1 MKERGDTSMTEL
13 LLEDKKG
20 FIRYLIGCFILLSEF
35 LLTNYA
41 IAKIAGV
48 VQTGDLSDL
57 VRYGIFGFLA
67 FIYAGVVFIFS
78 RLLRIGYMRD
88 TTLRIRRRAFENIM
102 TKTTRSFNKKLKNEY
117 ISNLVNDIN
126 TFEGKYFHAL
136 LNLIFGAEIYLASLL
151 ILFYL
156 EWDLALI
163 MVGVSFLIFL
173 INRAFQKKTI
183 RMQEDVQRSGERF
196 TVNIANTFSGLEI
209 LKLNRIEERFLLGS
223 KRETEKLETRKA
235 SVNIFTFW
243 QGRFSNFLGFITTIL
258 ILYYIISDLEPGYD
272 LTRVM
277 FVISMA
283 SSTIWPITEI
293 MPLFNVLKSNAT
305 IIENIL
311 RKEEEGDRNLEQK
324 PYDFKKTIEV
334 KDLTFS
340 YGDRRIIT
348 KGNVVLEKGKK
359 YLLKGAS
366 GAGKST
372 FIQLLSKVYED
383 YEGEILIDGRDLR
396 EISEDSFNQHVSFI
410 YQDVFLFEDSIR
422 NNICLYKTYEEKDI
436 EKAVEG
442 AGLLPLLEKKE
453 KGLEEAV
460 EENGKNLSG
469 GERQRIS
476 IARAIIR
483 NPQILFAD
491 EVTSSLDESLG
502 RLVEETILSLETTV
516 IAISHRFYE
525 GITEKYDAVIEI
537 KNGGLHLK
545 KMEDYLK
552 EVQVIEEDI

>member
-1 MKERGDTSMTEL
+1 MTAL

-48 VQTGDLSDL
+48 VQSGDLSDL
-57 VRYGIFGFLA
+57 VRYGIFGLLA

-78 RLLRIGYMRD
+78 RLLRIGFMRD

>member
-1 MKERGDTSMTEL
+1 MTAL

-48 VQTGDLSDL
+48 VQSGDLSDL
-57 VRYGIFGFLA
+57 VRYGIFGLLA
-67 FIYAGVVFIFS
+67 FVYAAVVFIFS
-78 RLLRIGYMRD
+78 RLLRIGFMRD
-88 TTLRIRRRAFENIM
+88 TTLRIRKRAFENIM
-102 TKTTRSFNKKLKNEY
+102 TKTTRSFNRKLKNEY

-136 LNLIFGAEIYLASLL
+136 LNLIFGAEIYVASLL

-223 KRETEKLETRKA
+223 KRETEQLETRKA

-422 NNICLYKTYEEKDI
+422 NNICLYRTYEEKDI

>member
-1 MKERGDTSMTEL
+1 MTAL

-48 VQTGDLSDL
+48 VQSGDLSDL
-57 VRYGIFGFLA
+57 VRYGIFGLLA

-78 RLLRIGYMRD
+78 RLLRIGFMRD

-102 TKTTRSFNKKLKNEY
+102 TKTTRSFNRKLKNEY